1 MRYSCIDS
9 NPRYLL
15 RNEARVIF
23 VKREGR
29 EDKTVLISLNVS
41 NELSNHSA
49 DMSYFDGDLVPQNT
63 PESAADP
70 FVTALTAA
78 MDHQPQDQVRCSAFF
93 IQIANNFRFSICQN
107 IKLYV
112 VFAVN

>member
-1 MRYSCIDS
+1 MRYSFIDS

-15 RNEARVIF
+15 RNEARELSS
-23 VKREGR
+23 KEKK
-29 EDKTVLISLNVS
+29 EDKTVLISSNVS
-41 NELSNHSA
+41 NELSHHLSA

-78 MDHQPQDQVRCSAFF
+78 MDHQPQDQVRCSEF
-93 IQIANNFRFSICQN
+93 
-107 IKLYV
+107 
-112 VFAVN
+112 

>member
-1 MRYSCIDS
+1 MRYSFIDS

-15 RNEARVIF
+15 RNEARVILPCR
-23 VKREGR
+23 KRR
-29 EDKTVLISLNVS
+29 EDKTVLISSNVS
-41 NELSNHSA
+41 NELSHHLSA

-78 MDHQPQDQVRCSAFF
+78 MDHQPQDQVRCSGFF
-93 IQIANNFRFSICQN
+93 IQTILGLAFVRILSCM
-107 IKLYV
+107 LCV
-112 VFAVN
+112 VN